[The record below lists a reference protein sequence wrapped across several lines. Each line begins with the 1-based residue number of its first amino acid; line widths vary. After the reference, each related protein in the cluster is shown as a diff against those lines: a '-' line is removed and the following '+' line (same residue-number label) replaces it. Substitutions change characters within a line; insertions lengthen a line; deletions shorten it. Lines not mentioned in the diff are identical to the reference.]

1 MHKFYFFILK
11 MNEYLLYC
19 WSLWSG
25 TKHVFSFIGIPSRKI
40 NNNAGPPADVRTG
53 QNCSESEIH
62 GGGVQPTLAGTG
74 EGTVRLGEGC
84 QS

>member
-1 MHKFYFFILK
+1 MEWDKT
-11 MNEYLLYC
+11 
-19 WSLWSG
+19 SL
-25 TKHVFSFIGIPSRKI
+25 FFIGIPNRKI

-74 EGTVRLGEGC
+74 EGTVRLGKGC